1 MKVHKDN
8 LESSLPCPLKNLSK
22 SELLPP
28 KNPKNQNSE
37 NQKILL
43 KISSLYTYVPKI
55 TII

>member
-8 LESSLPCPLKNLSK
+8 LESSLPCPLKNPSK

-28 KNPKNQNSE
+28 KNPKNQNFE

-43 KISSLYTYVPKI
+43 KISFYTYVPKI